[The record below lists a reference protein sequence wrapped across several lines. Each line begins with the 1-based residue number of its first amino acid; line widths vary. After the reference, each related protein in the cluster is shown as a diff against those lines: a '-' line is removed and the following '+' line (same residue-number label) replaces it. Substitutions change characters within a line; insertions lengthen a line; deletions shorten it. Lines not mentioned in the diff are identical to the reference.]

1 MDELLGGESAEL
13 ELPRIGR
20 TVAKG
25 DLVVF
30 EFDQAA
36 VTDGNP
42 EDVRGQVLESSASI
56 ADWLAV
62 DDPFLLPDSSRDIV
76 GETGFLECVLE
87 FGPENPGKSLDWN

>member
-13 ELPRIGR
+13 ELSRIGR
-20 TVAKG
+20 SVAKG

-36 VTDGNP
+36 VGDGDP
-42 EDVRGQVLESSASI
+42 ENVRSQVLESSASI
-56 ADWLAV
+56 ADLFAV

-76 GETGFLECVLE
+76 GEAGFLE
-87 FGPENPGKSLDWN
+87 